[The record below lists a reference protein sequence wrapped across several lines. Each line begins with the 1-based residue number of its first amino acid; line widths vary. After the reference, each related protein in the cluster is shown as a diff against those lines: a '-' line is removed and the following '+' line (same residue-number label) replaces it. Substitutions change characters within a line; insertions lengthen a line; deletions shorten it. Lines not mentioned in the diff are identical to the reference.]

1 MTDKSDSGFLASIM
15 LLCITSIV
23 LVSII
28 EYGWIKLAKIEAEV
42 EMQRISE
49 QYDDFEIAPPVKR
62 EVMMMVP

>member
-42 EMQRISE
+42 EMQRIE
-49 QYDDFEIAPPVKR
+49 P
-62 EVMMMVP
+62 

>member
-28 EYGWIKLAKIEAEV
+28 EYGWIKMTKINAEV

-49 QYDDFEIAPPVKR
+49 QIAPPVKR